1 MVVSGRTHSVIPVAV
16 LAALL
21 LGAGATAFA
30 QPAPPPA
37 SAAVTSYP
45 PSAFEAVRP
54 NTALDMINNLPG
66 FTLDTGDAVRGF
78 GGAAG
83 NVLIDGAR
91 PATKNDSLDQLLQR
105 IPASDVARID
115 VIRGAAPGIDMQG
128 KTVIANVI
136 RKTDSGLKL
145 TTAVQGTWDANGHFD
160 HGLRLEGSK
169 RSGPTSYEASLLLA
183 SGSDDGTGRGP
194 RIVTDASG
202 QVTQTARLNSFGDQT
217 SNKAT
222 GAVETPVLGG
232 RLRIEGSYVTT
243 PYVYTDDD
251 TLIDPPGR
259 EYERYTQDQDTG
271 EIGLR
276 YERPFGPRASLEI
289 YGLQQLGRYASND
302 IFNTDTDDTV
312 FTLNKR
318 TGESILRAV
327 GKFNPSP
334 SLSLET
340 GAEGAFNWLTSRT
353 RETDNGGPV
362 VVPAAN
368 VYVTE
373 LRGEAFANATWR
385 ARPDLTIDADL
396 KVEASQL
403 TSSGDVVDHQVFVF
417 PKPRVLV
424 TWTPDAPDQVRLR
437 FEREVGQ
444 LDFNYFTAS
453 GTLGTGEKAG
463 NPTLT
468 PEQDWVVEAA
478 YERGF
483 WKSGQISLTA
493 RQYWIQD
500 AIDYA
505 GTCAIQLSGNPPTC
519 DPEDVFD
526 APANIG
532 SATRQELAV
541 ALSLPTDKLHI
552 KHGLLTVRATW
563 RHSRVIDP
571 NTHRPR
577 EISNEHPL
585 DAEIHFTQGLDALKS
600 TWGFDVFPAWRQVSY
615 LVEEVDTQEL
625 GLFVDAYFEYKP
637 RPDLSVKFE
646 GDNLTSHGL
655 TQIRAFYDPFRD
667 LNGGQLSA
675 IDAHYP
681 RFGPEFSVRVRKTFG

>member
-1 MVVSGRTHSVIPVAV
+1 M
-16 LAALL
+16 L
-21 LGAGATAFA
+21 LGLGSTAAA
-30 QPAPPPA
+30 QPSPAPANPPAA

-45 PSAFEAVRP
+45 PSAFAASRP
-54 NTALDMINNLPG
+54 NTALDMINNVPG

-136 RKTDSGLKL
+136 RKTDNGLKL

-169 RSGPTSYEASLLLA
+169 RSGDTSYEAGLLIGTGA
-183 SGSDDGTGRGP
+183 DDGTGRGP
-194 RIVTDASG
+194 RIVTNAAG
-202 QVTQTARLNSFGDQT
+202 QVIQSARLNSFGDQAQD
-217 SNKAT
+217 KAT
-222 GAVETPVLGG
+222 AAVETPVLGG
-232 RLRIEGSYVTT
+232 RLRIEGSFVGA

-276 YERPFGPRASLEI
+276 YERAFGPRTSLEL
-289 YGLQQLGRYASND
+289 YGLQQLGRYASDD
-302 IFNTDTDDTV
+302 IFNTATDDTV

-327 GKFNPSP
+327 GKFNPSTN
-334 SLSLET
+334 LSLET

-353 RETDNGGPV
+353 RESDNGQAV
-362 VVPAAN
+362 TVPAAN
-368 VYVTE
+368 VHVTE

-385 ARPDLTIDADL
+385 ARPDLTVDADL
-396 KVEASQL
+396 KVEASAL

-424 TWTPDAPDQVRLR
+424 TWTPDTPDQVRLR
-437 FEREVGQ
+437 LEREVGQ
-444 LDFNYFTAS
+444 LDFDYFTAS
-453 GTLGTGEKAG
+453 GTLGSGERAG
-463 NPTLT
+463 NPELT
-468 PEQDWVVEAA
+468 PQQDWVAEAA
-478 YERGF
+478 YDRSF
-483 WKSGQISLTA
+483 WKNGQVSLTL

-500 AIDYA
+500 AIDFA
-505 GTCAIQLSGNPPTC
+505 GTCAPQNLLPGNPPAC
-519 DPEDVFD
+519 DPAAVFD

-541 ALSLPTDKLHI
+541 ALSLPTDKLWL

-563 RHSRVIDP
+563 RRSRVIDP
-571 NTHRPR
+571 DTHRPR
-577 EISNEHPL
+577 EISGMHAL

-600 TWGFDVFPAWRQVSY
+600 TWGFDIYPAWRQVNY
-615 LVEEVDTQEL
+615 LVDEVDTSEL

-637 RPDLSVKFE
+637 RPDLSVKVE
-646 GDNLTSHGL
+646 GDNLSSHGL

-667 LNGGQLSA
+667 VNGGMLSS

>member
-1 MVVSGRTHSVIPVAV
+1 M
-16 LAALL
+16 L
-21 LGAGATAFA
+21 LGLGSTAAA
-30 QPAPPPA
+30 QPSPAPANPPAA

-45 PSAFEAVRP
+45 PSAFAASRP
-54 NTALDMINNLPG
+54 NTALDMVNNLPG
-66 FTLDTGDAVRGF
+66 FTLDTGGAVRGF

-91 PATKNDSLDQLLQR
+91 PATKNDSLDEILHR

-128 KTVIANVI
+128 KTVIANVV

-169 RSGPTSYEASLLLA
+169 RSGQTAYEASVLLA
-183 SGSDDGTGRGP
+183 SGADDGTGRGP
-194 RIVTDASG
+194 RIVTDAAG
-202 QVTQTARLNSFGDQT
+202 HVTQTARLNSFGDQGT
-217 SNKAT
+217 NKAT

-232 RLRIEGSYVTT
+232 RLRIEGSFVST

-276 YERPFGPRASLEI
+276 YERAFGPKASLEL
-289 YGLQQLGRYASND
+289 YGLQQLGRYASDD
-302 IFNTDTDDTV
+302 IFNTATDDTT

-327 GKFNPSP
+327 GKLEPSP
-334 SLSLET
+334 NLSLET

-353 RETDNGGPV
+353 RESDNGQAV
-362 VVPAAN
+362 TVPAAN
-368 VYVTE
+368 VHVTE
-373 LRGEAFANATWR
+373 LRSEAFANATWR
-385 ARPDLTIDADL
+385 PRPDLTVDADL
-396 KVEASQL
+396 KVEASAL

-424 TWTPDAPDQVRLR
+424 TWTPDKPDQVRMRL
-437 FEREVGQ
+437 EREVGQ

-453 GTLGTGEKAG
+453 GTLGSGERAG
-463 NPTLT
+463 NPELT
-468 PEQDWVVEAA
+468 PQQDWVAEAA
-478 YERGF
+478 YDRSF
-483 WKSGQISLTA
+483 WKNGQVSLTL

-500 AIDYA
+500 AIDFA
-505 GTCAIQLSGNPPTC
+505 GTCARQDLLPGNPPTC
-519 DPEDVFD
+519 NPAAVFD

-541 ALSLPTDKLHI
+541 ALSLPTDKLWL

-563 RHSRVIDP
+563 RRSRVIDP
-571 NTHRPR
+571 DTHRPR
-577 EISNEHPL
+577 EISGMHAL

-600 TWGFDVFPAWRQVSY
+600 TWGFDIYPAWRQVNY
-615 LVEEVDTQEL
+615 LVDEVDTSEL

-637 RPDLSVKFE
+637 WPDLSVKVE
-646 GDNLTSHGL
+646 GDNLSSHGL

-667 LNGGQLSA
+667 VNGGMLSS